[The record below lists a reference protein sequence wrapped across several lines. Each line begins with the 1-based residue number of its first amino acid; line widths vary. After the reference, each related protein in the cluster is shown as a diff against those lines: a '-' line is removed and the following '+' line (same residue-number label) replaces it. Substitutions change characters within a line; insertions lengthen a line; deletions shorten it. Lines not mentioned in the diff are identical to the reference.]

1 MQSIFATLA
10 ITALLAACG
19 AGVDECITPEGTECG
34 AGTPRV
40 SAQAGE

>member
-1 MQSIFATLA
+1 MKILA
-10 ITALLAACG
+10 ALALTALLAGCG
-19 AGVDECITPEGTECG
+19 AGIDECMTPEGTECG